1 MRCTS
6 LQMFHIVPLN
16 PEQRSNRNQL
26 RISNRNR
33 TWGQRVAKISGG
45 TAEARPRC
53 GVMEFIMRAKDSAQ
67 YHVDT
72 LIYTTA
78 WGTHQLYAFNYG
90 ALLSAPV
97 ASDSP
102 AWFAGAM
109 TLPALLGSV
118 FVKPHKHYSSLM
130 AQRPLCSGS
139 IWDWA
144 GDIAVNGLSI
154 SPLLT
159 RAGGAK
165 KKKKNTTV

>member
-1 MRCTS
+1 
-6 LQMFHIVPLN
+6 
-16 PEQRSNRNQL
+16 
-26 RISNRNR
+26 
-33 TWGQRVAKISGG
+33 
-45 TAEARPRC
+45 
-53 GVMEFIMRAKDSAQ
+53 MRAKDSAQ

-109 TLPALLGSV
+109 ALPALLGSV

-130 AQRPLCSGS
+130 AQRPLYSGS

-154 SPLLT
+154 SPSLT

-165 KKKKNTTV
+165 K